1 MPIPNRRTDLPVLLL
16 HNLDPT
22 WTETETREVVR
33 EVALLE
39 AAMARVGH
47 PVTSL
52 PVSARRLGPLLR
64 PFNPEEYVVFN
75 ICEALP
81 GIPRSDVHVA
91 RTLDRLGFVYTGSRA
106 SVLALSWDK
115 ARSKR
120 LLDRQRLPTPRWRV
134 AETPDVEGWD
144 CYPSIVKPAFEHSSF
159 GVTNEAVVLCPAELR
174 RRVAYVLDTYHEPA
188 LVEDF
193 IDGREFHVTLWGD
206 GQVEI
211 LPPAEMDF
219 GAFEDVHDRLCTY
232 DSKFSP
238 GTPAYEKIQIRT
250 PAALDEAA
258 LRELERTA
266 LAVYRVFGCRD
277 YARLDLRLRDG
288 VFYVLDINPNAEIS
302 SETSMTFAAEAAG
315 YSYGDMASTLV
326 NLAALRHPQFGA
338 SLQ

>member
-22 WTETETREVVR
+22 WTETETREVVH

-39 AAMARVGH
+39 AAMTDVGH

-52 PVSARRLGPLLR
+52 PVSARRLGPLLKPFR
-64 PFNPEEYVVFN
+64 PEAYVVFN

-115 ARSKR
+115 ARCKR
-120 LLDRQRLPTPRWRV
+120 LLDRQRLPTPRWYV
-134 AETPDVEGWD
+134 AETPEVQGWG
-144 CYPSIVKPAFEHSSF
+144 CFPAIVKPAFEHSSY
-159 GVTNEAVVLCPAELR
+159 GVTNEAVVLNPAELR